1 MVVTILNTFGQKLKY
16 LREEKKKEN
25 AAWTQTYVANQLGV
39 ARTTYT
45 AYENDTKQ
53 PPMETILKIAN
64 LFSVTTDFLLGRV
77 SESNKIGSP
86 NLDTVINDLDLELG
100 LWFKDIKDASP
111 EKREELKRFWDFI
124 KLNEKK
130 YNTNENKKTR

>member
-1 MVVTILNTFGQKLKY
+1 MNTFGEKLKC
-16 LREEKKKEN
+16 LREEKKKDN
-25 AAWTQTYVANQLGV
+25 AEWTQTYVASQLGV

-64 LFSVTTDFLLGRV
+64 LFSVSTDFLLGRV
-77 SESNKIGSP
+77 SECNQTKSP
-86 NLDTVINDLDLELG
+86 DTDTIINDPELG
-100 LWFKDIKDASP
+100 LWFKNIKDASP

-124 KLNEKK
+124 MQKEKLNGNK
-130 YNTNENKKTR
+130 YK

>member
-1 MVVTILNTFGQKLKY
+1 MVVTTLNTFGEKLKF
-16 LREEKKKEN
+16 LREEKKKDN
-25 AAWTQTYVANQLGV
+25 AEWTQTYVANQLGV

-64 LFSVTTDFLLGRV
+64 LFSVSTDFLLGRV
-77 SESNKIGSP
+77 SNCKQTKSP
-86 NLDTVINDLDLELG
+86 EMDTIINDPELG
-100 LWFKDIKDASP
+100 LWFKNIKDASP

-124 KLNEKK
+124 MLNEKNRQSEDK
-130 YNTNENKKTR
+130 

>member
-1 MVVTILNTFGQKLKY
+1 MVVPLNTFGQKLKC
-16 LREEKKKEN
+16 LREEKKNKN

-64 LFSVTTDFLLGRV
+64 LFSVSTDFLLGRV
-77 SESNKIGSP
+77 SEFKQTKSID
-86 NLDTVINDLDLELG
+86 LDNIINDPELG

-111 EKREELKRFWDFI
+111 EKREELRKFWEFI
-124 KLNEKK
+124 HLKEKDH
-130 YNTNENKKTR
+130 NFKKE

>member
-1 MVVTILNTFGQKLKY
+1 MNTFGQKLKC
-16 LREEKKKEN
+16 LREEKKNKN

-64 LFSVTTDFLLGRV
+64 LFSVSTDFLLGRV
-77 SESNKIGSP
+77 SEFKQTKSID
-86 NLDTVINDLDLELG
+86 LDNIINDPELG

-111 EKREELKRFWDFI
+111 EKREELRKFWEFI
-124 KLNEKK
+124 HLKEKDH
-130 YNTNENKKTR
+130 NFKKE

>member
-1 MVVTILNTFGQKLKY
+1 MNTFGQKLKC

-25 AAWTQTYVANQLGV
+25 TAWTQTYVANQLGV

-77 SESNKIGSP
+77 SDSNKIESS
-86 NLDTVINDLDLELG
+86 NLDTVINDPELG

-111 EKREELKRFWDFI
+111 EKREELKRFWEFI
-124 KLNEKK
+124 MQREKNQK
-130 YNTNENKKTR
+130 

>member
-1 MVVTILNTFGQKLKY
+1 MVVTTLNTFGQKLKC

-25 AAWTQTYVANQLGV
+25 TAWTQTYVANQLGV

-77 SESNKIGSP
+77 SDSNKIESS
-86 NLDTVINDLDLELG
+86 NLDTVINDPELG

-111 EKREELKRFWDFI
+111 EKREELKRFWEFI
-124 KLNEKK
+124 MQREKNQK
-130 YNTNENKKTR
+130 

>member
-1 MVVTILNTFGQKLKY
+1 MVVTTLNTFGQRLKC

-64 LFSVTTDFLLGRV
+64 LFSVSTDFLIGR
-77 SESNKIGSP
+77 GSDFKQTSP
-86 NLDTVINDLDLELG
+86 SDIDAIINDPELG
-100 LWFKDIKDASP
+100 LWFKDIKDASS
-111 EKREELKRFWDFI
+111 EKRAELKKFWEFI
-124 KLNEKK
+124 KLKEEDRNP
-130 YNTNENKKTR
+130 

>member
-1 MVVTILNTFGQKLKY
+1 MVVTTLNTFGKKLKC

-25 AAWTQTYVANQLGV
+25 VEWTQTYVANQLGV

-64 LFSVTTDFLLGRV
+64 LFSVSTDFLLGRV
-77 SESNKIGSP
+77 SDCKQTKSFDIG
-86 NLDTVINDLDLELG
+86 NMINDPELG
-100 LWFKDIKDASP
+100 LWFKDIKEASP
-111 EKREELKRFWDFI
+111 EKREELQRFWEFI
-124 KLNEKK
+124 MQK
-130 YNTNENKKTR
+130 ENK